1 MISIKDKGLS
11 AVHSHE
17 AQSHLK
23 ALGRRLREARL
34 DRNETQRD
42 FAARLGISI
51 PTLRKM
57 ELGDPTVSIGLWAE
71 ALWVLGR
78 QEDVDQLLSTTESL
92 FDRYEKSARKR
103 QKKRASARRKKP

>member
-1 MISIKDKGLS
+1 MISIKEKELRAND
-11 AVHSHE
+11 SHD
-17 AQSHLK
+17 AQSHLRT
-23 ALGRRLREARL
+23 LGQRLREARL

-42 FAARLGISI
+42 FAARLGVSI

-78 QEDVDQLLSTTESL
+78 QGDLDQLLSPEESL
-92 FDRYEKSARKR
+92 FDRYEKSARKHQR
-103 QKKRASARRKKP
+103 KRASTRRKKP

>member
-1 MISIKDKGLS
+1 MNAINENGSI
-11 AVHSHE
+11 AVDSHD

-23 ALGRRLREARL
+23 TLGRRLREARL

-42 FAARLGISI
+42 FAARLGVSI

-78 QEDVDQLLSTTESL
+78 QGDFNQLLAPEESL

-103 QKKRASARRKKP
+103 RKKRASTRRIKP